1 MARCVEFSDALW
13 RRSANSSA
21 PLSLQW
27 TKPMATVHDEIDNWL
42 AADLYGELSEDEQ
55 RQLHTHLVD
64 CAACRKTHQET
75 KTMNKILEETLA
87 QQKPDPAFEQRMLA
101 VFRNRI
107 PKRSGFVK
115 LLSDLMRLRAAQITA
130 VAAVLLGLVQLGRMI
145 TGETATTLRGRED
158 HTNEGL
164 FRQPAQVAATGQTRA
179 GGLGKSD
186 ELAARQAKDM
196 AVAKP
201 EAAPGAISELRRF
214 PATVAPANAAQ
225 TEVPAQETRSE
236 AMSYATEPS
245 PAETPAAATANR
257 KLIRNATVQLEIV
270 SFDDAVQKITAF
282 ASEEHGYVAT
292 TSSLKQANGKLR
304 GEVVVKV
311 LPENLDRFLQKIRGL
326 GELKNQTL
334 GTEDVTKAYFDTDAR
349 LKNAHVMEQRLIDML
364 KTKTGKVADLLQV
377 EKELGRVREEI
388 EKMQGELKYWD
399 SQVQFATVTISL
411 AEKDMEEPAAFLLKE
426 RAQLALYASDVEKIY
441 NDIKGFTSPKVQ
453 ITNAQLDRDYS
464 GRVSARMSMLIAP
477 EESDAVIGKVKG
489 TGRVENFQVQT
500 ERIAQGGSGMSDS
513 AKTKRDKVELNVTIS
528 REEQEKAFQQTSLRI
543 RTLSVDEKA
552 KALANLAE
560 KQNGRIR
567 SSTFSRDPD
576 GREVASLSVR
586 VPMKNYSTLMQ
597 SLNSLGKVE
606 DVSVQRQDRTGAPI
620 DEANAP
626 ADISIQVYS
635 QGNIVSHE
643 SGLLATLRR
652 TLAQS
657 AGAIMWSLRMIG
669 VAIAFLAPWVI
680 AIVGVIWIT
689 QRVVRAK
696 R

>member
-1 MARCVEFSDALW
+1 
-13 RRSANSSA
+13 
-21 PLSLQW
+21 
-27 TKPMATVHDEIDNWL
+27 MATVHDEIDNWL

-75 KTMNKILEETLA
+75 KTMNKILEETLV
-87 QQKPDPAFEQRMLA
+87 QEKPDPAFEQRMLA
-101 VFRNRI
+101 VFRDRI

-164 FRQPAQVAATGQTRA
+164 FRQPAQVAATGQTQA

-270 SFDDAVQKITAF
+270 SFDGAVQKITAF

-292 TSSLKQANGKLR
+292 TSSEKQANDKLR

-334 GTEDVTKAYFDTDAR
+334 GTEDVTKAYFDTNAR
-349 LKNAHVMEQRLIDML
+349 LKNARLMEQRLIDML
-364 KTKTGKVADLLQV
+364 KTKTGKVSDLLQV
-377 EKELGRVREEI
+377 EKELGRVREDI

-411 AEKDMEEPAAFLLKE
+411 AEKDMEEPAAFLIKE
-426 RAQLALYASDVEKIY
+426 RAQLSLYAPDVEKIY
-441 NDIKGFTSPKVQ
+441 NDIKALASQKVQ
-453 ITNAQLDRDYS
+453 ITNAQLNRDYS
-464 GRVSARMSMLIAP
+464 GRISATLSMLIAP
-477 EESDAVIGKVKG
+477 EESDAVIGRTKG
-489 TGRVENFQVQT
+489 FGRVENFQTQT
-500 ERIAQGGSGMSDS
+500 ERIAQGGSGMSEN
-513 AKTKRDKVELNVTIS
+513 AKTKRDKVQLNITIS
-528 REEQEKAFQQTSLRI
+528 REEQEQPLQQTSLRI
-543 RTLSVDEKA
+543 RTSSVDEKA
-552 KALANLAE
+552 KELRALAE
-560 KQNGRIR
+560 KQGGRVR
-567 SSTFSRDPD
+567 SSTFNRDPD
-576 GREVASLSVR
+576 GRELANVWLR
-586 VPMKNYSTLMQ
+586 VPMKNYVSLMQ

-606 DVSVQRQDRTGAPI
+606 NVSVQRQDRTGTQI

-635 QGNIVSHE
+635 QGNIVSQE
-643 SGLLATLRR
+643 SGPFATLRR

-680 AIVGVIWIT
+680 AIVVIVW
-689 QRVVRAK
+689 VAK
-696 R
+696 RVIRARRKL